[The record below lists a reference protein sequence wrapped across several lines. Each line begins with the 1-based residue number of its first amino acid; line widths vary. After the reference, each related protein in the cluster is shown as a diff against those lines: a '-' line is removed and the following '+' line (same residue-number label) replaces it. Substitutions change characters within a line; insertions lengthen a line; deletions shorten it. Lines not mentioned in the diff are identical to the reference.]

1 MSAHQEEE
9 ALGKLYD
16 TRLTRRLLGY
26 LRPYRS
32 RVGLAVGLSLASSML
47 AIAGPLLLKITVDRY
62 LVPALASRITY
73 DAAMRGIGR
82 IVLLYLAALSGRFAL
97 DYAQTRMMQRVGQ
110 LAMYDLRRELFDR
123 LQRLPLAFFDRNPLG
138 RLVTRVTTDVDT
150 LNDLFA
156 SGVVAMLGNCFIL
169 TAIVVAMLKL
179 DWRLALAAFG
189 VIPLIVLV
197 TLLFRRSVRDAN
209 RRIRVAIARI
219 NSFLQEH
226 ITGMTVVQLFNRE
239 NKSRKQF
246 AEANSAH
253 MDAYKDAILAFAL
266 FYPAVEFLGVLA
278 IAVVL
283 WYGGLRVLAGTLTIG
298 TIVAFIQYA
307 QQFFRPIQD
316 LSEKFNILQ
325 TAMASSERIFRLLDE
340 PITVQSPEKPVSLG
354 VPRGEIEFSHVWFA
368 YSGGAQPGEEDWV
381 LRDVSFRVRPGQT
394 VAIVGHTGAG
404 KTTIISLLLRFY
416 DVQRGQILLD
426 GRDIREYNLQDLR
439 RHFGI
444 VLQDPVLFS
453 GTLESNVRMGT
464 EGIDRPAVER
474 ALAEVGLGDFLRSLP
489 NGAGTTVG
497 ERGSTFSVGQ
507 RQLVSFARALA
518 HNPRF
523 LILDEATSSV
533 DTKTELIIRAALDR
547 LLTGRTAI
555 VIAHRLSTIQ
565 HAGQILVFHKGRL
578 REQGN
583 HQELLARRGI
593 YHRLYQ
599 LQYKDQEI
607 RIHATA
613 GDASSAPVSA
623 ND

>member
-1 MSAHQEEE
+1 
-9 ALGKLYD
+9 
-16 TRLTRRLLGY
+16 
-26 LRPYRS
+26 
-32 RVGLAVGLSLASSML
+32 
-47 AIAGPLLLKITVDRY
+47 VDRY

-340 PITVQSPEKPVSLG
+340 PITVQSPEKPVPLG